1 MVMAPLDLR
10 NREFRKAFRGYVE
23 EEVDG
28 FLELVITDYENLY
41 RENLSL
47 KEQLARQED
56 NISRYRHL
64 EETLKSA
71 LVVAQKTAE
80 DVKSAAEKESMALV
94 ANARREVELLLK
106 EAEAKAETIIK
117 DAQERAK
124 AIVQEYGE
132 IQKQAHMFK
141 VSLRSLLQAQIEL
154 LNQNFL
160 TVEAVSE
167 QGAALEQWVAR
178 EQGAIQELAGGQQA
192 AREAANA
199 REIREIAAEEA
210 AAGKEEGTDG
220 TKAFLKEPRYIPN
233 LQGD

>member
-28 FLELVITDYENLY
+28 FLELVITDYEDLY

-47 KEQLARQED
+47 REQLAQKED
-56 NISRYRHL
+56 NISHYRHL
-64 EETLKSA
+64 EETLKST

-80 DVKSAAEKESMALV
+80 DVRSAAEKESMALL

-106 EAEAKAETIIK
+106 EAEAKAETVIK

-160 TVEAVSE
+160 TVETVSE
-167 QGAALEQWVAR
+167 QGTALEQWIAK
-178 EQGAIQELAGGQQA
+178 EQGNIPELAGEKAALQELAVEQ
-192 AREAANA
+192 
-199 REIREIAAEEA
+199 A
-210 AAGKEEGTDG
+210 AAGQEEGTDQ
-220 TKAFLKEPRYIPN
+220 TKVFLREPRYIPN
-233 LQGD
+233 VQGD